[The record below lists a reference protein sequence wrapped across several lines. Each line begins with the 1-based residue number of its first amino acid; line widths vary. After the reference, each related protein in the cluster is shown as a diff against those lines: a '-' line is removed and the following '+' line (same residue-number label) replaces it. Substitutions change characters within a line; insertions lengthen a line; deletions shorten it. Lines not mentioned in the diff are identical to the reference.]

1 MPCAEAVGTE
11 VARGDQRTCTYY
23 IKQCTVDENCKGS
36 KWNRKRWGYTREA
49 AVLNFREHIWNK
61 HGIIKPEEVNACC
74 ARLEFDCY
82 IGRDRVGEL
91 LIPTAKRTRTEP
103 ADEPP
108 DEPPADEPAAS
119 EPDEDTVDINRVHT
133 AAMTHA
139 QEQIEGSLVHAQQIV
154 RKARLQIKFT
164 DELIDHLEAAGA
176 TLTNIVEQS
185 LGNGD

>member
-36 KWNRKRWGYTREA
+36 KWNAKRWGYTREA

-91 LIPTAKRTRTEP
+91 LIPV
-103 ADEPP
+103 
-108 DEPPADEPAAS
+108 S
-119 EPDEDTVDINRVHT
+119 Y
-133 AAMTHA
+133 THLTLPT
-139 QEQIEGSLVHAQQIV
+139 ILLV
-154 RKARLQIKFT
+154 
-164 DELIDHLEAAGA
+164 
-176 TLTNIVEQS
+176 
-185 LGNGD
+185 

>member
-36 KWNRKRWGYTREA
+36 KWNAKRWGYTREA

-91 LIPTAKRTRTEP
+91 LIPTAKRTLADQPVAEKKKKRTKTEP

-119 EPDEDTVDINRVHT
+119 EPDEDTVDINRIHT
-133 AAMTHA
+133 AAMMLLENVETTLAHA
-139 QEQIEGSLVHAQQIV
+139 RNSV
-154 RKARLQIKFT
+154 RQARWIIQT
-164 DELIDHLEAAGA
+164 TQDW
-176 TLTNIVEQS
+176 
-185 LGNGD
+185 